1 MTHDPNRPTHD
12 PHRPTGSVPPERDR
26 TMGGATPP
34 PEHRGPN
41 RGDGG
46 NSAMALIVGALAVA
60 LIIGAFFWFAGDTQD
75 TATLDDP
82 ADRLVGRAAERC
94 GRAIAAQ
101 LLVRGEDVQ
110 LFPRGLHNG
119 CPSGLHGGGFTSPL
133 CDPGASP
140 GGQGR
145 SRGGD
150 FLLAMNGDF
159 VMATGSRTVLGHRS

>member
-1 MTHDPNRPTHD
+1 MTHDPNRPIHD
-12 PHRPTGSVPPERDR
+12 PNRPTGSVPPERDR

-82 ADRLVGRAAERC
+82 AVTEQGMGTTQQEPMTGQDTLGTTDQETTITTEQDTTVTEVEPT
-94 GRAIAAQ
+94 Q
-101 LLVRGEDVQ
+101 DDDVIDETQ
-110 LFPRGLHNG
+110 QQG
-119 CPSGLHGGGFTSPL
+119 TT
-133 CDPGASP
+133 
-140 GGQGR
+140 GQTQTQ
-145 SRGGD
+145 D
-150 FLLAMNGDF
+150 DAVIDE
-159 VMATGSRTVLGHRS
+159 TQQQ

>member
-1 MTHDPNRPTHD
+1 MTHDPNRPIHD
-12 PHRPTGSVPPERDR
+12 PRPTGSVPPERDR

-82 ADRLVGRAAERC
+82 AVTEEQMGTTDEPMTGQDTLGTTE
-94 GRAIAAQ
+94 
-101 LLVRGEDVQ
+101 EDATITTEQDTTVTEVEPTQ
-110 LFPRGLHNG
+110 DDDVIDETQQQG
-119 CPSGLHGGGFTSPL
+119 TT
-133 CDPGASP
+133 
-140 GGQGR
+140 GQTQTQ
-145 SRGGD
+145 D
-150 FLLAMNGDF
+150 DD
-159 VMATGSRTVLGHRS
+159 VIDETQQQ

>member
-1 MTHDPNRPTHD
+1 MTHDPNRPIHD
-12 PHRPTGSVPPERDR
+12 PNRPTGSVPPERDR

-82 ADRLVGRAAERC
+82 AVTEEEMGTTEEPMID
-94 GRAIAAQ
+94 
-101 LLVRGEDVQ
+101 EDTTLDTTEEEVIEEDTDVTVVEPTEEETVIDETQ
-110 LFPRGLHNG
+110 QD
-119 CPSGLHGGGFTSPL
+119 TT
-133 CDPGASP
+133 
-140 GGQGR
+140 GQTQTQ
-145 SRGGD
+145 D
-150 FLLAMNGDF
+150 EEVIDE
-159 VMATGSRTVLGHRS
+159 TQQQ

>member
-1 MTHDPNRPTHD
+1 MTHDPN
-12 PHRPTGSVPPERDR
+12 RPTGSVPPERDR

-82 ADRLVGRAAERC
+82 AVVEEDLGTEDETLGTDEEMLDTDEEALGTDEEAVEQDTDVTVVEPTEEDDVVIDEPQQDTTGETETQ
-94 GRAIAAQ
+94 AQ
-101 LLVRGEDVQ
+101 DDEEVIDETQ
-110 LFPRGLHNG
+110 
-119 CPSGLHGGGFTSPL
+119 
-133 CDPGASP
+133 
-140 GGQGR
+140 QQ
-145 SRGGD
+145 
-150 FLLAMNGDF
+150 
-159 VMATGSRTVLGHRS
+159 